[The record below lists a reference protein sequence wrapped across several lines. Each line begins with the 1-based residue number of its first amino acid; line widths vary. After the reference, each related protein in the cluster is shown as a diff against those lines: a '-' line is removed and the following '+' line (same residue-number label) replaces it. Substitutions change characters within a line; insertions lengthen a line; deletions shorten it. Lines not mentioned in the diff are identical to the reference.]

1 MDNSQPAPFVREPR
15 PNAPVVHRWKG
26 VTVEEVV
33 SVLSSFVNE
42 DDSDVQ
48 STSVTITWAQGQESK
63 LKDPGEL
70 RHTDV
75 TRIKEVSASSHYKDR
90 SSLMC
95 WARPT
100 GLTARESHTFVEE
113 PGADTLAYS
122 RLGLLQVY
130 IEENS
135 PGIPFP
141 RWYHDPALLW
151 QVVLVALAFVVFL
164 AWDRAGIAHFAWGAV
179 PALIIA
185 IGDCC
190 RVW

>member
-1 MDNSQPAPFVREPR
+1 
-15 PNAPVVHRWKG
+15 
-26 VTVEEVV
+26 
-33 SVLSSFVNE
+33 
-42 DDSDVQ
+42 
-48 STSVTITWAQGQESK
+48 
-63 LKDPGEL
+63 
-70 RHTDV
+70 
-75 TRIKEVSASSHYKDR
+75 
-90 SSLMC
+90 MC

-100 GLTARESHTFVEE
+100 GLRARESHTFVEE

-179 PALIIA
+179 PALMIA
-185 IGDCC
+185 IAAGLVPRWVANKRAKRWLTRTPRQQQSLWPFVRD
-190 RVW
+190 VIAPIASIAGLLISAVAFL